1 MLKQNCGGGGRVGEG
16 VIVNRK
22 RECSV
27 FFFFFKKF
35 LLNDTFLPF
44 P

>member
-27 FFFFFKKF
+27 FFFFKEF
-35 LLNDTFLPF
+35 LLNDTPPAPF